1 MANETLG
8 PIEPAAAPA
17 PARAGALLEG
27 VFAGRADFQQLVRDA
42 IDTAA
47 REGWRDMLWCDLS
60 FDEWPLGERSVEAS
74 LQAWSKT
81 GRKLTLLAKRYD
93 TVLAKHHRFVQ
104 WRKQWS
110 HIIEARAVSSAS
122 EEEFPSMLW
131 SPGWVL
137 HRLQPTW
144 SKGVCST
151 DPERRLQTRELLADW
166 LSKSAPAFPATTLGL

>member
-1 MANETLG
+1 MASDL
-8 PIEPAAAPA
+8 AASEAPA
-17 PARAGALLEG
+17 PGLLEG
-27 VFAGRADFQQLVRDA
+27 VFAGRADFQQLIRDA
-42 IDTAA
+42 IQTAA
-47 REGWRDMLWCDLS
+47 REGWREMVWCDLS
-60 FDEWPLGERSVEAS
+60 FEEWPLGERSVEAS

-93 TVLAKHHRFVQ
+93 SVLAKHHRFVQ

-151 DPERRLQTRELLADW
+151 DAERRLQSRELLADW
-166 LSKSAPAFPATTLGL
+166 LSKSGPAFPATTLGL